1 MFNRFSGKYEPEKD
15 VFIEPSDE
23 SIARFRE
30 AQLKLDRISNGNEDA
45 LAEKMEILA
54 IRFNVKGIE
63 IGTGLDYPDAMTALE
78 SIFNETD
85 ADLMIKAM
93 EELAKEFGYLP
104 EMDNEEVETE
114 QEMFWFTRESIASL
128 LVRIKDEYDSSTN
141 KDLLKN
147 TIAGGLRT
155 YEINKDNSRPKAKRG
170 EVWKIEIPVGVGR
183 ETTGFRWAIVISN
196 SVHAQFSN
204 TVNVIYLDGQPPK
217 IEKSHMEIKNTD
229 LKEGELEKEGRVN
242 ITDIFTVDKKR
253 MVECKGKVN
262 DAFMKELMKR
272 IAYQLGM

>member
-15 VFIEPSDE
+15 VFREPSDD

-30 AQLKLDRISNGNEDA
+30 AQLKLDRISNGNEDV

-78 SIFNETD
+78 SVFNETD
-85 ADLMIKAM
+85 ANLMIKAM

-104 EMDNEEVETE
+104 EMDNEEVEPE
-114 QEMFWFTRESIASL
+114 QEMFWYTKETIESL
-128 LVRIKDEYDSSTN
+128 LIRIKNEHDSSKN
-141 KDLLKN
+141 KELFKN
-147 TIAGGLRT
+147 TIAGGMRV
-155 YEINKDNSRPKAKRG
+155 YEINKTNNRPKVRRG
-170 EVWKIEIPVGVGR
+170 EIWKIEIPVGVGR

-196 SVHAQFSN
+196 SVHAEFSDA
-204 TVNVIYLDGQPPK
+204 VNVIYLDGQPPK
-217 IEKSHMEIKNTD
+217 IAKSHLGIKNTD

-262 DAFMKELMKR
+262 NDFMKELMKR
-272 IAYQLGM
+272 IASQLGM

>member
-15 VFIEPSDE
+15 VFREPSDD

-30 AQLKLDRISNGNEDA
+30 AQLKLDRISNENEDA

-78 SIFNETD
+78 SVFNETD

-104 EMDNEEVETE
+104 EMDNEEVKPE
-114 QEMFWFTRESIASL
+114 QEMFWYTKETIESL
-128 LVRIKDEYDSSTN
+128 LIRIKNEHDSSKN
-141 KDLLKN
+141 KEQFKN
-147 TIAGGLRT
+147 TIAGGLRV
-155 YEINKDNSRPKAKRG
+155 YEINKTNNRPKVRRG
-170 EVWKIEIPVGVGR
+170 EIWKIEIPVGVGR

-196 SVHAQFSN
+196 STHIQFSDA
-204 TVNVIYLDGQPPK
+204 VNVIYLDGQPPK

-262 DAFMKELMKR
+262 DAFMKKLMKR
-272 IAYQLGM
+272 IAFQLGM

>member
-1 MFNRFSGKYEPEKD
+1 MFNKFSGKYEPDKD
-15 VFIEPSDE
+15 VFREPSDE
-23 SIARFRE
+23 SIAKFRQV
-30 AQLKLDRISNGNEDA
+30 QLKLDRISDGNEEE
-45 LAEKMEILA
+45 LADKMVIIA
-54 IRFNVKGIE
+54 IRFNR
-63 IGTGLDYPDAMTALE
+63 TGKKIATDLDYPDAMTALE
-78 SIFNETD
+78 MVFNEDD
-85 ADLMIKAM
+85 AKLMIKAM

-104 EMDNEEVETE
+104 EMDNEEVKSE
-114 QEMFWFTRESIASL
+114 QEMFWYTKETIESL

-217 IEKSHMEIKNTD
+217 IEKSHLEIKNTD

-253 MVECKGKVN
+253 MVECKGKVS
-262 DAFMKELMKR
+262 DDFMKELMKR
-272 IAYQLGM
+272 IASQLGI

>member
-1 MFNRFSGKYEPEKD
+1 MFNKFSGKYEPDKD
-15 VFIEPSDE
+15 VFREPSDE
-23 SIARFRE
+23 SIAKFRQV
-30 AQLKLDRISNGNEDA
+30 QLKLDRISDGNEEE
-45 LAEKMEILA
+45 LADKMVIIA
-54 IRFNVKGIE
+54 IRFNR
-63 IGTGLDYPDAMTALE
+63 TGEKIATDLDYPDAMTALE
-78 SIFNETD
+78 MVFNEDD
-85 ADLMIKAM
+85 AKLMIKAM

-104 EMDNEEVETE
+104 EMDNEEVKSE
-114 QEMFWFTRESIASL
+114 QEMFWYTKETIESL

-217 IEKSHMEIKNTD
+217 IEKSHLEIKNTD

-253 MVECKGKVN
+253 MVECKGKVS
-262 DAFMKELMKR
+262 DDFMKELMKR
-272 IAYQLGM
+272 IASQLGI

>member
-15 VFIEPSDE
+15 VFVEPSDD

-78 SIFNETD
+78 SVFNETD

-104 EMDNEEVETE
+104 EMENEEVETE
-114 QEMFWFTRESIASL
+114 QEMFWFTKESIASL
-128 LVRIKDEYDSSTN
+128 LLRIKEEYDSCTN
-141 KDLLKN
+141 KDLLRN
-147 TIAGGLRT
+147 YVAGGMRI
-155 YEINKDNSRPKAKRG
+155 YEINKDNTRPEVKRG
-170 EVWKIEIPVGVGR
+170 EIWKIEVPNGVGR
-183 ETTGFRWAIVISN
+183 ETTGYRWAIVISN
-196 SVHAQFSN
+196 HTHAYFAQ
-204 TVNVIYLDGQPPK
+204 TVNVIYIDGQPPK
-217 IEKSHMEIKNTD
+217 NEKSHMGIAQTD
-229 LKEGELEKEGRVN
+229 LEDGTIEKASRVN
-242 ITDIFTVDKKR
+242 ITDINTIDKKR
-253 MVECKGKVN
+253 MVEYKGKIT

-272 IAYQLGM
+272 IAFQLGM

>member
-1 MFNRFSGKYEPEKD
+1 MFNKFSGKYEPDKD
-15 VFIEPSDE
+15 VFREPSDE
-23 SIARFRE
+23 SIAKFRQV
-30 AQLKLDRISNGNEDA
+30 QLKLDRISDGNEEE
-45 LAEKMEILA
+45 LADKMVIIA
-54 IRFNVKGIE
+54 IRFNR
-63 IGTGLDYPDAMTALE
+63 TGEKIATDLDYPDAMTALE
-78 SIFNETD
+78 MVFNEDD
-85 ADLMIKAM
+85 AKLMIKAM

-104 EMDNEEVETE
+104 EMDNEEVKSE
-114 QEMFWFTRESIASL
+114 QEMFWYTKETIESL

-141 KDLLKN
+141 KDLLRN

-196 SVHAQFSN
+196 SVHAQFSDA
-204 TVNVIYLDGQPPK
+204 VNVIYLDGQPPK
-217 IEKSHMEIKNTD
+217 IAKSHLGIKNTD

-253 MVECKGKVN
+253 MVECKGKVS
-262 DAFMKELMKR
+262 DDFMKELMKR
-272 IAYQLGM
+272 IASQLGI